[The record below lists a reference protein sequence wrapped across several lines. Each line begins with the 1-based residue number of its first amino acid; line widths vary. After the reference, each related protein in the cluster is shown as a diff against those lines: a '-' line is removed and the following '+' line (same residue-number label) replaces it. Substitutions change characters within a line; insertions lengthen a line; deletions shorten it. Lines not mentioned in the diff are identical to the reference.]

1 MNASTLAT
9 ILVPLLLLA
18 STGRAAAAE
27 PAREDSRADSP
38 EDQPEKSQG
47 AAPSPPSP
55 GTSPAPPQDPREAAR
70 VRFAQGLERAGQSDY
85 EGALREFTAAYE
97 LSPHF
102 AVLYNI
108 GQSLIALG
116 RPLEAVDTLS
126 KYLRDGQEQV
136 PPDRRLQAET
146 QISLLQSLFA
156 ELTITTDRPGA
167 LISVDGREVG
177 RTPLYQPLRLAAGTH
192 AVSAVVEAPGG
203 TTTTNRTVTIM
214 PGERQVLRL
223 GLPAPATIV
232 TRLTEPPPRPPV
244 PAPDVVAAS
253 APPRGGAGPR
263 TTEIP
268 GGPSS
273 TALVDR
279 PQDARPES
287 RWRTTTAVV
296 CAVVGAGLGGAAL
309 FVYLRNRGRYR
320 DWQNEDAALAK
331 DKGGIDYYPR
341 QAANNQLADSL
352 TRDNHLT
359 VGLAVAGGALLA
371 GGIASFLLDRPNG
384 GRAEGHRAAL
394 LTGFTVGLGSQGLAS
409 GNASWSAS
417 W

>member
-9 ILVPLLLLA
+9 ILIPLLLLA
-18 STGRAAAAE
+18 STGRAATVEA
-27 PAREDSRADSP
+27 AREDSRADSP
-38 EDQPEKSQG
+38 EDQ
-47 AAPSPPSP
+47 
-55 GTSPAPPQDPREAAR
+55 PAPPQDPREAAR

-85 EGALREFTAAYE
+85 EAALREFTAAYE

-116 RPLEAVDTLS
+116 RPVEAVDTLS

-136 PPDRRLQAET
+136 PPDRRLQVET

-192 AVSAVVEAPGG
+192 AVSAVVESPGG
-203 TTTTNRTVTIM
+203 TTTINRTVTIT
-214 PGERQVLRL
+214 PGERQVLSL
-223 GLPAPATIV
+223 DLPAPATV
-232 TRLTEPPPRPPV
+232 ATRLAVPPPRPPV
-244 PAPDVVAAS
+244 PVPDVAAAS
-253 APPRGGAGPR
+253 AAPGGAGPR

-287 RWRTTTAVV
+287 RWRTTTAVA

-309 FVYLRNRGRYR
+309 FIYLRNRGRYR

-331 DKGGIDYYPR
+331 DKVGIDYYPR
-341 QAANNQLADSL
+341 QVANNRLADSL

-371 GGIASFLLDRPNG
+371 GGIASFLFDRLNG

-394 LTGFTVGLGSQGLAS
+394 LTGFTVGLGSEGLAS
-409 GNASWSAS
+409 GHASWSAS

>member
-1 MNASTLAT
+1 M
-9 ILVPLLLLA
+9 
-18 STGRAAAAE
+18 
-27 PAREDSRADSP
+27 
-38 EDQPEKSQG
+38 
-47 AAPSPPSP
+47 
-55 GTSPAPPQDPREAAR
+55 
-70 VRFAQGLERAGQSDY
+70 RFAQGLERAGQSDY

-136 PPDRRLQAET
+136 PPDRRLQVET

-192 AVSAVVEAPGG
+192 AVSAVVEGPGG
-203 TTTTNRTVTIM
+203 TTTINRTVTITH
-214 PGERQVLRL
+214 GERQVLSL
-223 GLPAPATIV
+223 ELPAPATVV
-232 TRLTEPPPRPPV
+232 TRLAEPPPRPPAPV
-244 PAPDVVAAS
+244 PAPDVAAAL
-253 APPRGGAGPR
+253 APPGAAGAR
-263 TTEIP
+263 ATEIP
-268 GGPSS
+268 GGSS
-273 TALVDR
+273 ATALVDR

-287 RWRTTTAVV
+287 RWRTTTAVA

-320 DWQNEDAALAK
+320 DWQSEDAALAK

-341 QAANNQLADSL
+341 QAANNRLADSL

-359 VGLAVAGGALLA
+359 VGFAVAGGALLA
-371 GGIASFLLDRPNG
+371 AGIASFLLDRLNG

-394 LTGFTVGLGSQGLAS
+394 LTGFTVGLGSEGLAS